1 MENVSAKVQEVMRSK
16 KMLWIVGGLGVL
28 LLFNP
33 LAWFGS
39 GKEPTVPKAAET
51 VVTNDSRPTM
61 ETYEKAYE
69 DRLVQILDT
78 VRGVSDATVMVTIDS
93 SEEVVY
99 ARDTQENKQTTNETD
114 LKGGTRGVT
123 QFDDSGHLVILKK
136 NGSEQPIVV
145 KTVKPR
151 VRGVVVTARG
161 AEDVRVQALITE
173 AVQRAL
179 EVPPHKISILP
190 KKS

>member
-1 MENVSAKVQEVMRSK
+1 MDNVSAKLQEVMRNK
-16 KMLWIVGGLGVL
+16 KMLWIVGSLGVL

-39 GKEPTVPKAAET
+39 GKEPAVPKAAET

-61 ETYEKAYE
+61 EMYEKAYE
-69 DRLVQILDT
+69 DRLGKILNT
-78 VRGVSDATVMVTIDS
+78 VRGVSDATVMVTIES
-93 SEEVVY
+93 SEEVIY

-114 LKGGTRGVT
+114 PKGGTRGVT

-145 KTVKPR
+145 KTVRPR

-161 AEDVRVQALITE
+161 AEDVKVQALITE